1 MTKVY
6 YKQLKNGLK
15 VVFEKRDLPIISTCI
30 MVGVGGF
37 SETKENK
44 GVSHFIEHMVFK
56 GTKNRNRKEITRFIE
71 DKGGTLNAY
80 TGESE
85 TCFWNTLPSKY
96 LKESIELNTDMVF
109 NPKFDKKDFEEEKKV
124 ILQEVSMLHDMPLRY
139 GYDKMK
145 SLMYTSGGGLPTVG
159 TKESLHKLDIKTLKK
174 FYNNNYGTNNMV
186 LGVVGNANW
195 KDILKEAEKLQDI
208 RVDVKIPKIVKS
220 NGEQLDERSGI
231 NQASIRLSRHLSTL
245 DNVKDVHA
253 YLLFS
258 NILGKGMSSRLFENI
273 REKEGLCYSINSQ
286 MAITNTMS
294 AGYITAGVSK
304 QNIEKT
310 KQLILKEISNMSNL
324 TGKELDL
331 AKEKEI
337 HSNEVSSESSSNS
350 LFDLSSN
357 VLFGHIDY
365 YTKYEELIN
374 AVKLSEVKAFS
385 KLKDYSFHAL
395 VPK

>member
-273 REKEGLCYSINSQ
+273 REKKGLCYSIGEHRYCTPELSL
-286 MAITNTMS
+286 
-294 AGYITAGVSK
+294 GYITAGVK
-304 QNIEKT
+304 KENVEET
-310 KQLILKEISNMSNL
+310 KRLILKEIKGMSNITKKDL
-324 TGKELDL
+324 KL
-331 AKEKEI
+331 AKERYI
-337 HSNEVSSESSSNS
+337 HLDRIENEGSDSA
-350 LFDLSSN
+350 LFQLATHT
-357 VLFGHIDY
+357 LFGRFNY
-365 YTKYEELIN
+365 YIHLDKLIN
-374 AVKLSEVKAFS
+374 SIKLDEVKAFS